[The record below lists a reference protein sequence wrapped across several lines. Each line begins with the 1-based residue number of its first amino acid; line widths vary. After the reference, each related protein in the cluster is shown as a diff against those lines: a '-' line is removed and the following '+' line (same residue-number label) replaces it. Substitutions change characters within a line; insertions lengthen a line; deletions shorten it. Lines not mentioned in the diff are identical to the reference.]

1 MKTSL
6 TLSFYLKRN
15 EYLFF
20 MEKQWTDIWKQLQ
33 V

>member
-1 MKTSL
+1 MKNQPHVK
-6 TLSFYLKRN
+6 YLKRN